1 MEQIAQI
8 IPKTFS
14 GSFAVSALAHIA
26 FYGLVIAV
34 LGLDLGSHK
43 ASEEYLDLGYEVFEE
58 PPVPATEP
66 KRVMRMPEPTVPV
79 DTKAP
84 VNDGPKEMQDEASEV
99 AGTQK
104 AAVEKQAVGSENN
117 GNASSTPYY
126 KIKPKYPRAALLAG
140 TEGWVLMHIDV
151 NEGGE
156 VENVRVIDGEQR
168 NTFQSEARRAVQ
180 QWKYRPFID
189 QDGKPV
195 RKIDHQVR
203 VDFKLTE
210 AGRE

>member
-1 MEQIAQI
+1 MEQIANI

-14 GSFAVSALAHIA
+14 SSFAVSALAHVA
-26 FYGLVIAV
+26 LYGLVVLV
-34 LGLDLGSHK
+34 LGLDLGAQK
-43 ASEEYLDLGYEVFEE
+43 ESEMYLDLGYEVFEE
-58 PPVPATEP
+58 PPAPAAEP
-66 KRVMRMPEPTVPV
+66 KRVMKMPEPTVPV

-84 VNDGPKEMQDEASEV
+84 VNDGPKEMQDEASDV

-104 AAVEKQAVGSENN
+104 AAVEKNIGSESD

-140 TEGWVLMHIDV
+140 TEGWVLMQIDIT
-151 NEGGE
+151 EGGE
-156 VENVRVIDGEQR
+156 VENVRVVDGEQR

-180 QWKYRPFID
+180 QWKYRPFLD
-189 QDGKPV
+189 KDGKPV

-203 VDFKLTE
+203 VDFKLTD
-210 AGRE
+210 AGGE